1 MMFERRTA
9 SHRLIC
15 NLHMQ
20 SVAVGVGIDRDR
32 RGCRAVAPSSDAA
45 GDFTPV
51 GDAQSANM
59 VEDPGSF
66 RGSLEPLQPDSP
78 RIPSSPNMR
87 KPSSLY
93 SSWPVDSLGSVVS
106 RSLVGITVDSFIGQ
120 A

>member
-32 RGCRAVAPSSDAA
+32 RGCRAVAPSPDAA

-51 GDAQSANM
+51 GDEQSANM

-66 RGSLEPLQPDSP
+66 RGSLEPLQPGSAVEAFAGPCGPCSDLWLPPPP
-78 RIPSSPNMR
+78 RRARRAQVPGEHLLQNR
-87 KPSSLY
+87 
-93 SSWPVDSLGSVVS
+93 
-106 RSLVGITVDSFIGQ
+106 LVRV
-120 A
+120 